1 MVENAIMPAEMKNW
15 GRYEQIF
22 DKCNIGPDVDP
33 KVPGWFAD
41 FTAMADAP
49 EIPFLNVRNSSIA
62 GETNTNITS
71 MDKIPWWMD
80 LMSIGI
86 RFIFP
91 DPAVNVGSE
100 HLGITTMAKQFCAL
114 LPEHATFKFMIKSYT
129 FIDMLAA
136 HIPAGFGPQ
145 GHFEMGVGTNTGFTS
160 LIGNS
165 VNEMPNRWK
174 FLDQIRLP
182 IDTPI
187 RAKLILDDFAK
198 DMLRAWDDVPG
209 LDFGG
214 EEPFSNVVQIELT
227 LRGITYEQRVGEFRQ

>member
-1 MVENAIMPAEMKNW
+1 MSILPAEMRNW

-22 DKCNIGPDVDP
+22 DKVNIGPGVDP
-33 KVPGWFAD
+33 KVPGWYAS
-41 FTAMADAP
+41 FTDMANATN
-49 EIPFLNVRNSSIA
+49 IPFLNIRNASIA
-62 GETNTNITS
+62 GDTNTNITS
-71 MDKIPWWMD
+71 MDKIPWWAD
-80 LMSIGI
+80 LMSIGM

-114 LPEHATFKFMIKSYT
+114 LPEHANFEFEIKSYT
-129 FIDMLAA
+129 FLKMLAA
-136 HIPAGFGPQ
+136 HLPAGYGPQ

-165 VNEMPNRWK
+165 DNKMDNRWK
-174 FLDQIRLP
+174 FLGKITLP

-187 RAKLILDDFAK
+187 RARLVLDDFAK
-198 DMLRAWDDVPG
+198 NMLRAWDAVPG

-214 EEPFSNVVQIELT
+214 QLPMENICQIELS
-227 LRGITYEQRVGEFRQ
+227 LRMVTYEQRVGEFRQ

>member
-1 MVENAIMPAEMKNW
+1 MQEIMPQEMRNW
-15 GRYEQIF
+15 GRYHQIF
-22 DKCNIGPDVDP
+22 DKCNIGPGIDP
-33 KVPGWFAD
+33 KVPGWFET
-41 FTAMADAP
+41 FTDMANATS
-49 EIPFLNVRNSSIA
+49 IPFLNVRNSSIA

-80 LMSIGI
+80 LMSIGL

-100 HLGITTMAKQFCAL
+100 HLGLTTMAKQFVTL
-114 LPEHATFKFMIKSYT
+114 ISEHAAFKFEIKSYT

-136 HIPAGFGPQ
+136 HLPAGFGPQ

-165 VNEMPNRWK
+165 DNRMDNRWK
-174 FLDQIRLP
+174 FLGKISLP

-198 DMLRAWDDVPG
+198 DMLTTWNTVPG
-209 LDFGG
+209 FDFGG
-214 EEPFSNVVQIELT
+214 QTPFDNMVQIELT
-227 LRGITYEQRVGEFRQ
+227 LRGVTYEQRVGEFRQ

>member
-1 MVENAIMPAEMKNW
+1 MAILPENMRNW

-22 DKCNIGPDVDP
+22 DKCNIGPGVDP
-33 KVPGWFAD
+33 KVNGWYAN
-41 FTAMADAP
+41 FTDMANATN
-49 EIPFLNVRNSSIA
+49 IPFLNVRNASIA
-62 GETNTNITS
+62 GDTNTNITS
-71 MDKIPWWMD
+71 MDKIPWWAD
-80 LMSIGI
+80 LMSIGL

-114 LPEHATFKFMIKSYT
+114 LPEHAAFEFEIKSYT
-129 FIDMLAA
+129 FIKMLAA
-136 HIPAGFGPQ
+136 HLPAGFGPQ

-165 VNEMPNRWK
+165 DNKMDNRWK
-174 FLDQIRLP
+174 FLGKITLP

-187 RAKLILDDFAK
+187 RARLILDDFAK
-198 DMLRAWDDVPG
+198 DMLRAFDTVPG

-214 EEPFSNVVQIELT
+214 ETEQNNIAQIELS
-227 LRGITYEQRVGEFRQ
+227 LRMVTYEQRVGEFRQ

>member
-1 MVENAIMPAEMKNW
+1 MPQDQIMPENMKNW

-22 DKCNIGPDVDP
+22 DKCNIGPGIDP
-33 KVPGWFAD
+33 KVPGWYAS
-41 FTAMADAP
+41 FTDMANAT

-71 MDKIPWWMD
+71 MDKIPWWAD
-80 LMSIGI
+80 LMSIGL

-100 HLGITTMAKQFCAL
+100 HLGLTAMAKHFCAT

-136 HIPAGFGPQ
+136 HLPAGFGPQ
-145 GHFEMGVGTNTGFTS
+145 GHFEMGTGTNTGFTS

-165 VNEMPNRWK
+165 DNLMTNRWA
-174 FLDQIRLP
+174 FLGRERLP

-187 RAKLILDDFAK
+187 RAKLVLDDFAK
-198 DMLRAWDDVPG
+198 DMLKEWADVPG

-214 EEPFSNVVQIELT
+214 ETPMDNIVQIELS
-227 LRGITYEQRVGEFRQ
+227 LRAVTFEQRVGEFRQ